1 MAESLTD
8 IMTDPVLFISR
19 LSITDKDGKICTLKP
34 TAEQISMI
42 EALET
47 GKDCLFLKPRQIGA
61 STIVSAYYFW
71 KWYTSKEPI
80 TIAILSHKMMSA
92 KHLLHMYKFF
102 YSKLPAQLRRPMK
115 VENTTEMILKDSG
128 AKIMAVSGE
137 ASGGLRSFTC
147 NALHIS
153 EYAFTPQPE
162 ELKATAIAALNGN
175 QLVIEST
182 ANAYGDAFH
191 QEVIKANRGEGNWE
205 FRFFSWAQHRNY
217 KQDYP
222 STYMPV
228 ELDYMNKHKLSYG
241 QMYWRDNMIH
251 RLGVAKFQR
260 EYPLELKEAF
270 AQAGDSYFTD
280 EDLRYMEIINIETDN
295 NKFSK
300 LINCNKDSAYAIGV
314 DVASGRGKDYSVI
327 TVLDKQSY
335 KLCAIFRSNTTSP
348 VELAERIHRIAV
360 EYNDAKVLV
369 EENNWGLPV
378 LNELRHRGFY
388 NLWKDDKDND
398 WNTNKKTK
406 ITMFEEL
413 KALMYEGI
421 LTSIDSVTYT
431 ELRSYQLDKKGLAPT
446 VPDNIDH
453 HGDTVIALA
462 LACQCLKKVRLQSK
476 SFLPDFIKKRRA
488 DKVIQGSL
496 GMAERGKN

>member
-1 MAESLTD
+1 MPQSLEE
-8 IMTDPVLFISR
+8 IFNDPVLFISR
-19 LSITDKDGKICTLKP
+19 LSITDKEGKICLLTP
-34 TAEQISMI
+34 TPEQIEMI
-42 EALET
+42 GALQT
-47 GKDCLFLKPRQIGA
+47 GRDCLFLKPRQIGA

-102 YSKLPAQLRRPMK
+102 YSKLPNQLRRPLI
-115 VENTTEMILKDSG
+115 VENTTELILRDSG

-182 ANAYGDAFH
+182 ANAYGDSFH
-191 QEVIKANRGEGNWE
+191 QEVIQANRGEGNWE
-205 FRFFSWAQHRNY
+205 FRFFGWNGHAGY

-222 STYMPV
+222 STYVPTDM
-228 ELDYMNKHKLSYG
+228 DYCHKHELSYG
-241 QMYWRDNMIH
+241 QMYWRDNMIA
-251 RLGVAKFQR
+251 RLGTAKFMR
-260 EYPLELKEAF
+260 EYPLELKDAF
-270 AQAGDSYFTD
+270 AQSGDSYFTD
-280 EDLRYMEIINIETDN
+280 EDLRYMEVVNIDPGN
-295 NKFSK
+295 NKFTK
-300 LINCNKDSAYAIGV
+300 LINCDKDAAYAIGV
-314 DVASGRGKDYSVI
+314 DVASGRGGDYSVI
-327 TVLDKQSY
+327 MVLDKQTY
-335 KLCAIFRSNTTSP
+335 KPAAIFRSKTTSP

-360 EYNDAKVLV
+360 EYNEALILI

-378 LNELRHRGFY
+378 LNEMRHRGY
-388 NLWKDDKDND
+388 YKLWKDDKDRD

-413 KALMYEGI
+413 KALLYEGI
-421 LTSIDSVTYT
+421 LTQVDSITYT
-431 ELRSYQLDKKGLAPT
+431 ELRSYQLDKKGLAPV
-446 VPDNIDH
+446 VPDNLDH
-453 HGDTVIALA
+453 HGDCVIALA
-462 LACQCLKKVRLQSK
+462 LACQCLKKVRLSSK

-488 DKVIQGSL
+488 DKIIRESL
-496 GMAERGKN
+496 GMAERRET